1 MPSKEQRVI
10 EIINKK
16 GIKLL
21 MPESDYSCE
30 HITIEIYTKT
40 LSKSELELVKEVL
53 DL

>member
-1 MPSKEQRVI
+1 MPSRKERVI

-40 LSKSELELVKEVL
+40 LSKSELDLLKGELEL
-53 DL
+53 